1 MMANSCTINAAPYPS
16 RMPISGPRSNQNH
29 EDRFLQCE
37 EDLEADFQKL
47 VWKALQAGWDEGE
60 ACVAIASLADH
71 HILAME
77 CNEKTKAAIQTLNN
91 GNS

>member
-1 MMANSCTINAAPYPS
+1 
-16 RMPISGPRSNQNH
+16 MPISGPSHSISQH
-29 EDRFLQCE
+29 DRFLECE
-37 EDLEADFQKL
+37 EDLETEFQAL
-47 VWKALQAGWDEGE
+47 VWRAIKAGWDEGE
-60 ACVAIASLADH
+60 ACAAIASLADH